1 MEGLGDITNRHKIPI
16 DFCFLD
22 GFNPAHNPDLWSD
35 EILLE
40 ITKNLDTYSQ
50 ITTFTAAGK
59 IKRRLEK
66 LGFEIK
72 KVDGDINL
80 YEEMQ
85 KIAPSMKTLPVI
97 LKDDELI
104 GGYRELLASLENNE

>member
-1 MEGLGDITNRHKIPI
+1 MNKYIIYSKNNCSYCVK
-16 DFCFLD
+16 
-22 GFNPAHNPDLWSD
+22 AVA
-35 EILLE
+35 LLE
-40 ITKNLDTYSQ
+40 AKDL
-50 ITTFTAAGK
+50 
-59 IKRRLEK
+59 L
-66 LGFEIK
+66 FEIK

-104 GGYRELLASLENNE
+104 GGYRELLASLDKNE

>member
-1 MEGLGDITNRHKIPI
+1 MNKYIIYSKNNCSYCVK
-16 DFCFLD
+16 
-22 GFNPAHNPDLWSD
+22 AVA
-35 EILLE
+35 LLE
-40 ITKNLDTYSQ
+40 AKDLP
-50 ITTFTAAGK
+50 
-59 IKRRLEK
+59 
-66 LGFEIK
+66 FEIK